1 MFIYITFL
9 LIQIGRHKH
18 FFEEQELSE
27 SQAETAAR
35 VLAAAIRRRSRNQG
49 AIGKLAL
56 LLVAGVVPIL
66 LMGKYLTTLLDSPVT
81 GSGHLPPWAE

>member
-1 MFIYITFL
+1 MFIYVTFL

-27 SQAETAAR
+27 KAEAETRGDAE
-35 VLAAAIRRRSRNQG
+35 LGSSDPPPKPEQG

-66 LMGKYLTTLLDSPVT
+66 LMGKYLTTLLD
-81 GSGHLPPWAE
+81 LRQ